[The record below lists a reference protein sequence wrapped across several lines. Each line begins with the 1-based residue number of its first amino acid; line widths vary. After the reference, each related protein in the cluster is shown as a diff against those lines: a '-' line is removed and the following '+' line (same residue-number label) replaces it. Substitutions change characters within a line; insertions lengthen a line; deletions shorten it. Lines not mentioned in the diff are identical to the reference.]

1 LIKILIAPKQLSED
15 SAMRSALTLRHKFL
29 IVLMLLGAVPIIA
42 AVVSLNAVH
51 RQQLAGDDS
60 EHALRGALY
69 LERINGLVYSAV
81 MESRGIY
88 MSNDWNKASGF
99 AALLTGNLAA
109 IPKLAED
116 WQKEVIASEADRVD
130 KLKQQLSQFITY
142 RTELVRLAKETS
154 PAAAREYGDN
164 DANRKNRSQLNEAL
178 KDLSKRY
185 EGYVEHSKTV
195 DIAMGERVRHIIYG
209 SIAFTAVAL
218 AAGVAIIQISFAR
231 PIEMLKT
238 SMVELAQGNRR
249 AIIHGAERGDEI
261 GEMAGT
267 LQVFAN
273 GLAEADRM
281 REQQKSNEKLAQE
294 ARKTELQ
301 ALATSFEQA
310 VGSIVNA
317 VASASVELH
326 TSAEHLTSSSRMVS
340 DQSGTVAASSENA
353 SANVHGVASAAEE
366 LSQSI
371 REISQQMGQSTSLAG
386 LAAGEAERTS
396 GEVQQLSLAARKIG
410 GVIELITSIAA
421 QTNLLALN
429 ATIEAARAGEA
440 GKGFAVVAHEVKIL
454 AEQTTKATAE
464 ISSQIAGIQSFTEHA
479 TARIGSIA
487 KTIHEVDAISVS
499 IAGAVEEQGAA
510 TQEIARNVLQASEG
524 VAEVARNIHGVKRA
538 ASDSEA
544 EAARLLAAANTLS
557 EQSRMLRTQ
566 VDKFLNQV
574 RAA

>member
-1 LIKILIAPKQLSED
+1 
-15 SAMRSALTLRHKFL
+15 
-29 IVLMLLGAVPIIA
+29 MLLGAVPVIA
-42 AVVSLNAVH
+42 AVVSLNAVY
-51 RQQLAGDDS
+51 RQQLASEES

-88 MSNDWNKASGF
+88 MSNDWSKASGF
-99 AALLTGNLAA
+99 AALLTTNLAA

-116 WQKEVIASEADRVD
+116 WQKEVIASEADRVE

-142 RTELVRLAKETS
+142 RTELVRLAKEVS

-164 DANRKNRSQLNEAL
+164 DTNRNNRSALNEAL
-178 KDLSKRY
+178 KDLSERY
-185 EGYVEHSKTV
+185 EGHVQQSKMI
-195 DIAMGERVRHIIYG
+195 DDAMGELVRRVIYG
-209 SIAFTAVAL
+209 SLLFTVIAL

-238 SMVELAQGNRR
+238 SMVDLARGDRK
-249 AIIHGAERGDEI
+249 AIIHGVERGDEI

-281 REQQKSNEKLAQE
+281 REQQEHNEKRTQE
-294 ARKTELQ
+294 ARKAELQ

-310 VGSIVNA
+310 VGSIVDA
-317 VASASVELH
+317 VSSASHEL
-326 TSAEHLTSSSRMVS
+326 TVCAEHLTSSSRTVNT
-340 DQSGTVAASSENA
+340 QSGVVAASSENA
-353 SANVHGVASAAEE
+353 SANVHSVASAAEE

-371 REISQQMGQSTSLAG
+371 REISQQMSQSTSLAG

-396 GEVQQLSLAARKIG
+396 GEVQELSHAAQKIG

-440 GKGFAVVAHEVKIL
+440 GKGFAVVAHEVKTL

-464 ISSQIAGIQSFTEHA
+464 ISSQIASIQSFTGHA

-499 IAGAVEEQGAA
+499 IAAAVEEQGSA
-510 TQEIARNVLQASEG
+510 TQEIARSVLQASAG
-524 VAEVARNIHGVKRA
+524 VAEVAKNIHDVKQA
-538 ASDSEA
+538 AGGSEA
-544 EAARLLAAANTLS
+544 DATRLLASANTLS
-557 EQSRMLRTQ
+557 QQSKALRTQ
-566 VDKFLNQV
+566 VDKFLHQV